1 MKDMAGYRVMFVL
14 ISVFILGVILIGY
27 AMNAT
32 AETVIWLSALP
43 FLAIPLINAAIVNW
57 NRFMDD

>member
-1 MKDMAGYRVMFVL
+1 MAGYRVMFVL
-14 ISVFILGVILIGY
+14 ISAFILGVILIGY

-32 AETVIWLSALP
+32 AETVIWLCVLP
-43 FLAIPLINAAIVNW
+43 FLAILLINAAIGNW